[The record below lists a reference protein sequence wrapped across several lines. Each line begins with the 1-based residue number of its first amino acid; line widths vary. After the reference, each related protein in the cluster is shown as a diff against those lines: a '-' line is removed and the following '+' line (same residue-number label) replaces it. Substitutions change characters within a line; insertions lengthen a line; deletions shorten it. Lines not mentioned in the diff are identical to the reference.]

1 MLNFPRV
8 SESIDRAC
16 SLNRRVESRL
26 DQWNSATR
34 PQLTL
39 KDPGRWSKRPAN
51 GGSCRIRNAFNEFVV
66 GHESTFARWNFPSFL
81 PITRLDYQFFDPK
94 ISIRVEMHN
103 LKEREREGRKEGSCL
118 HSSRDTERD
127 NGVRFN
133 VRQTLRLSKR
143 ALASSRSQI
152 NSRTT
157 VVSRYYAGNSY
168 DWMGL
173 GEVGKDWMER

>member
-1 MLNFPRV
+1 
-8 SESIDRAC
+8 
-16 SLNRRVESRL
+16 
-26 DQWNSATR
+26 
-34 PQLTL
+34 
-39 KDPGRWSKRPAN
+39 
-51 GGSCRIRNAFNEFVV
+51 
-66 GHESTFARWNFPSFL
+66 
-81 PITRLDYQFFDPK
+81 
-94 ISIRVEMHN
+94 MHN
-103 LKEREREGRKEGSCL
+103 LKERERTRKGRKEGRFVSPL
-118 HSSRDTERD
+118 EQGHRRD